1 MESVYE
7 VGLEAMHQGP
17 DASGVDEIAGF
28 AQGLGAIDVMDANA
42 FDVGGPEGDYLA
54 VDALRGEMKDPTLL
68 VDVGGIRQVNDLHEG
83 IVAISFQLS
92 AISYQRSGLPPV
104 GVGAREPARLAADC

>member
-42 FDVGGPEGDYLA
+42 FDRGGPEGDYLA

-83 IVAISFQLS
+83 IVAIRGQGS
-92 AISYQRSGLPPV
+92 
-104 GVGAREPARLAADC
+104 GARGQGPGVRARGQGAGV